1 MTALVRFRSVAL
13 TLVVAAL
20 LGSPAW
26 AGKYNRALSIG
37 DAAPEWKDLPGTD
50 GERYSLADLAKYDV
64 VVIAF
69 TCNTCEYSIDYE
81 ERLQA
86 LHKQLSAGGRA
97 VLVAINPNQIKE
109 DLLPAM
115 KERAETRGLDYL
127 YLHDDTQ
134 EVAKSYGATWT
145 PEFVVLNKDRKV
157 VYLGA
162 MDDNPELKKEQTTK
176 YVEAAVAAALDGKT
190 PEVAETPG
198 VGCLVRYVRERRK
211 KK

>member
-1 MTALVRFRSVAL
+1 M
-13 TLVVAAL
+13 AAL
-20 LGSPAW
+20 IHIRTSAIALLVAVSLAFPAW
-26 AGKYNRALSIG
+26 AGKYNKTLSIG
-37 DAAPEWKDLPGTD
+37 DPAPDWKDLPGTD
-50 GERYSLADLAKYDV
+50 DERHSLTDLTKYDV

-86 LHKQLSAGGRA
+86 LHKQFSAEGRA

-115 KERAETRGLDYL
+115 KLRAETHGLDYL

-134 EVAKSYGATWT
+134 AIAKSYGATWT
-145 PEFVVLNKDRKV
+145 PEFVVLDKDRKV

-162 MDDNPELKKEQTTK
+162 MDDNPELKKEETTK
-176 YVEAAVAAALDGKT
+176 YLEAAVAAALAGKV
-190 PEVAETPG
+190 PEIAETPG

>member
-1 MTALVRFRSVAL
+1 MAAANRICAVI
-13 TLVVAAL
+13 VVLLASAL
-20 LGSPAW
+20 LASPAT
-26 AGKYNRALSIG
+26 AGKYNKTLSIG
-37 DAAPEWKDLPGTD
+37 DAAPPWKDLPGTD
-50 GERYSLADLAKYDV
+50 GERHSLADLAKYDV

-86 LHKQLSAGGRA
+86 LHKQLAAEGRA

-109 DLLPAM
+109 DQLPAM
-115 KERAETRGLDYL
+115 QERAETRGLDYL

-145 PEFVVLNKDRKV
+145 PEFVVLDKNRKV

-176 YVEAAVAAALDGKT
+176 YLDAAIAAAFDGKA
-190 PEVAETPG
+190 PEIAETPG

>member
-1 MTALVRFRSVAL
+1 MSAVARL
-13 TLVVAAL
+13 RTLAICCCAILSLAA
-20 LGSPAW
+20 PAF
-26 AGKYNRALSIG
+26 AGKYNKTLSIG

-50 GERYSLADLAKYDV
+50 GEQHSLAELAKYDV

-69 TCNTCEYSIDYE
+69 TCNTCEYAIDYE

-86 LHKQLSAGGRA
+86 LHKQLSAEGRA
-97 VLVAINPNQIKE
+97 VVVAINPNQIKE

-115 KERAETRGLDYL
+115 QERAETRGLDYL

-134 EVAKSYGATWT
+134 AVAKSYGATWT
-145 PEFVVLNKDRKV
+145 PEFVVLNKDRQV

-176 YVEAAVAAALDGKT
+176 YLEAAVAAALAGKA

-211 KK
+211 K